1 MSLFSKLTAA
11 TPSLEDRLNGAAV
24 TAEAAL
30 YDLTKAV
37 DDLEAASEAAE
48 EVTVIAQEEIDRL
61 TWVKAHAETQA
72 ASYKDRANAIL
83 KVLLPKI

>member
-1 MSLFSKLTAA
+1 MNLFSKLTAA

-30 YDLTKAV
+30 CAFAKAV
-37 DDLEAASEAAE
+37 DDLEAAFEAAN

-72 ASYKDRANAIL
+72 ASYKDCANAIL
-83 KVLLPKI
+83 KVLFPKI